1 MNYIIYDG
9 FLYES
14 TIKINKE
21 LMDIANVMTNNANS
35 LFDQID
41 EEDEEHYEALHGLE
55 ITDVLG
61 KKHIL
66 NFIVEIDNSIRDNI
80 EGESKLIENE
90 ITIRIKIKEKLKNI
104 KNSLNL
110 IRVLNCTN
118 KTTKN

>member
-41 EEDEEHYEALHGLE
+41 EEDEEQYEALHGLE